1 VFTDACKLPHP
12 STRWRYHWGRCSQKY
27 SMLKLFLSS
36 VTVAERALQTSKLH
50 SGSKEL
56 T

>member
-1 VFTDACKLPHP
+1 MFSEKEQVK
-12 STRWRYHWGRCSQKY
+12 S
-27 SMLKLFLSS
+27 FLSS
-36 VTVAERALQTSKLH
+36 VTVAEHALQTSKPL